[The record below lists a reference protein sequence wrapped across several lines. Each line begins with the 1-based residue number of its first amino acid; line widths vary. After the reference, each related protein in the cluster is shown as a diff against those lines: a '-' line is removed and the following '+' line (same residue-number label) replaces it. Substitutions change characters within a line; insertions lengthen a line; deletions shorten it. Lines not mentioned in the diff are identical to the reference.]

1 MEHPG
6 LPGRIGKDEDEEEA
20 MPKTRPLPG
29 HVPAVEQQ
37 EVFDPETRTGAW
49 FAEGEGAEQE
59 LASVTP
65 SRLLP
70 EVYLRALEE
79 DAGSS
84 SRLRHVPWA
93 IGAGIAGIAIV
104 LAVLL

>member
-1 MEHPG
+1 
-6 LPGRIGKDEDEEEA
+6 
-20 MPKTRPLPG
+20 MPETRPC
-29 HVPAVEQQ
+29 HAPAVEQL

-79 DAGSS
+79 ESS
-84 SRLRHVPWA
+84 PSPLRHLPWA

-104 LAVLL
+104 LAALL